1 MDRQARRGNL
11 HSNKYDIDICAKQ
24 RQVKGTVMLERKTP
38 PHSIME
44 GFLEEVTFKV
54 AVSRKVKSLA
64 DQSKQWA
71 DNPGTE

>member
-1 MDRQARRGNL
+1 MCQAET
-11 HSNKYDIDICAKQ
+11 S
-24 RQVKGTVMLERKTP
+24 ERHCNAREEDP
-38 PHSIME
+38 PDSIME